1 MPVQAGLG
9 DGSPGVVV
17 RTQSELEVSQV
28 VGRDVHTDLHCLAR
42 PPPPHD
48 NSRGEPPASLP
59 LPGPGLVPGV
69 ATHPAPTPVLVLVPV
84 VTSAVGLAEVGRV
97 IK

>member
-1 MPVQAGLG
+1 MSTLIFTAWPGLHLLTITPVANL
-9 DGSPGVVV
+9 
-17 RTQSELEVSQV
+17 
-28 VGRDVHTDLHCLAR
+28 
-42 PPPPHD
+42 PPP
-48 NSRGEPPASLP
+48 SP